1 MYLKVKYYELNKDIN
16 LHIAN
21 SAYNPHKLPKR
32 GQNMQK

>member
-1 MYLKVKYYELNKDIN
+1 VNNKAN

-21 SAYNPHKLPKR
+21 GNVNLDENYQHKLPKR